1 MARRLH
7 WIAVKKAIRTWGKAK
22 SRFNANQDQ
31 LGEFWSCWH
40 FGTFEEKFRRFNPV
54 DNKQLGEKSFSQALS
69 FSSFLDSFF
78 PLLIDILIREDFSSS
93 SFTGLFSL
101 DPSASCSPSPPSRI
115 VYTERQHF
123 HPHSVA
129 VFSNWTI
136 SFKNN
141 WSLLVSNSK
150 LLMRCFK

>member
-7 WIAVKKAIRTWGKAK
+7 WIAVKKGIRTWGKAK

-69 FSSFLDSFF
+69 FSYFPDSFF
-78 PLLIDILIREDFSSS
+78 PLLIDILVAEDFSSS
-93 SFTGLFSL
+93 SFISYLFIGPSL
-101 DPSASCSPSPPSRI
+101 PSS
-115 VYTERQHF
+115 
-123 HPHSVA
+123 
-129 VFSNWTI
+129 
-136 SFKNN
+136 SF
-141 WSLLVSNSK
+141 
-150 LLMRCFK
+150 